1 MADRIRRA
9 DRAVQGTPLSPD
21 RCAPGGVSGPDA
33 MDWALRAAMALLGVS
48 ALWLLVVLLRPLSHG
63 RSPEPA
69 TIPTIAEI
77 ANHPASID
85 ERQARLAALTEAEAV
100 VALVI
105 LEFALVMVSG
115 ASTARPGSM
124 VEMIAVGRS
133 VRMLV
138 TLNFAAA
145 RAPT

>member
-1 MADRIRRA
+1 M
-9 DRAVQGTPLSPD
+9 
-21 RCAPGGVSGPDA
+21 
-33 MDWALRAAMALLGVS
+33 S
-48 ALWLLVVLLRPLSHG
+48 ATQDSVTFV
-63 RSPEPA
+63 A
-69 TIPTIAEI
+69 
-77 ANHPASID
+77 
-85 ERQARLAALTEAEAV
+85 EAEAV